1 MIMSRSCAQPA
12 RTRVFSIG
20 ADARPSAVNNNY
32 DGRFVLHRPPLS
44 FSHVTLSRRYRVFRG
59 RFAASARPPLTK
71 LQRRANG
78 SRGVQSTL
86 SLSPSLP
93 FSLFLSFSRVPVRV
107 FNSLG
112 GFRFPP
118 SRDQYSGN
126 PPKMRPSS
134 CSPALSLFSAAVS
147 LRRAESHVYTDISRF
162 IRTSSPSHPFAFPD
176 ILVSA
181 AKREVFRV
189 SGFARSFAWALFLP
203 TVAVGQNKGNTHS
216 LFLPRF
222 YGCLYD

>member
-12 RTRVFSIG
+12 RTRVFSIA

-86 SLSPSLP
+86 SFSLP
-93 FSLFLSFSRVPVRV
+93 AFLSLSLFLSGSC
-107 FNSLG
+107 G
-112 GFRFPP
+112 GFSTLLVAFVSRPLGINIRQP
-118 SRDQYSGN
+118 SENAPFVLLSR
-126 PPKMRPSS
+126 
-134 CSPALSLFSAAVS
+134 ALVL
-147 LRRAESHVYTDISRF
+147 
-162 IRTSSPSHPFAFPD
+162 P
-176 ILVSA
+176 
-181 AKREVFRV
+181 VFRRC
-189 SGFARSFAWALFLP
+189 FP
-203 TVAVGQNKGNTHS
+203 TS
-216 LFLPRF
+216 RRIPRL
-222 YGCLYD
+222 YGYIPLHTDF